1 VCLLLALQDCSPQA
15 EGEGAIL
22 YLEELHSLVGPPLAA
37 APLLK
42 AALKTSPKLRC
53 IGASTLEQYRLLV
66 ETDAALERR
75 FQQVLLGAE
84 QLPVEVDLPAVREA
98 AEREVAELAAE
109 RRLLSGEQLGS
120 LRRRAD
126 ISAELEEI
134 ATQREET
141 TAAQAAAAA
150 AEDYARAASLS
161 EHLETLVAREGSLR
175 GEEAREEGRYD
186 RAAARRGELVRR
198 EEAAWA
204 ALAEQCRACLAARR
218 ALASEAVE
226 EEEEALRKEEARRST
241 LSAETTAEEE
251 AMSAAIADETRHDV
265 ADRAQWETRERG
277 LAAEV
282 AALREALDQKLAEQA
297 KCGVN
302 VARCDAAIEEAEA
315 RLATSA
321 GAAEL
326 RSKLDALE
334 QAEALSVAIAATLQ
348 ESKARHE
355 ATGSAFAAK
364 QKERAAWVGAAAAA
378 VHEAES
384 EVERQQGAQRGA
396 ARLVSAASS
405 LALHRSQ
412 EREQCGRLL
421 DALADCRAAQRRH
434 SDAIVQGEAEAGRLQ
449 LEVKGLQD
457 QRARLELEVKL
468 ASSSRKFAE
477 AAELSAEL
485 KALCV
490 KLDGDEDVALQQ
502 QVLEQVETEKAS
514 LAAESAREEAL
525 QRELQQEQRSLDR
538 RRFDLLLEHL
548 EAVRAVLP
556 EAEAAQ
562 AELLSAELEQSD
574 AARHELMR
582 RWAWDN
588 EGRPTAKA
596 AAATQKESKKAR
608 ERASDE
614 DSDASSRPAG

>member
-1 VCLLLALQDCSPQA
+1 
-15 EGEGAIL
+15 
-22 YLEELHSLVGPPLAA
+22 
-37 APLLK
+37 
-42 AALKTSPKLRC
+42 
-53 IGASTLEQYRLLV
+53 
-66 ETDAALERR
+66 
-75 FQQVLLGAE
+75 
-84 QLPVEVDLPAVREA
+84 
-98 AEREVAELAAE
+98 
-109 RRLLSGEQLGS
+109 
-120 LRRRAD
+120 
-126 ISAELEEI
+126 
-134 ATQREET
+134 
-141 TAAQAAAAA
+141 
-150 AEDYARAASLS
+150 
-161 EHLETLVAREGSLR
+161 
-175 GEEAREEGRYD
+175 
-186 RAAARRGELVRR
+186 
-198 EEAAWA
+198 
-204 ALAEQCRACLAARR
+204 
-218 ALASEAVE
+218 
-226 EEEEALRKEEARRST
+226 
-241 LSAETTAEEE
+241 
-251 AMSAAIADETRHDV
+251 MSAAIADETRHDV